1 MGVWV
6 RGKNEI
12 QGKTCQVREEV
23 TETLYLIEPATDD
36 LAALG
41 LNTIAYAHPADIVL
55 LAPGT

>member
-1 MGVWV
+1 MWI
-6 RGKNEI
+6 RGKNET
-12 QGKTCQVREEV
+12 QGKTRQVHEEV
-23 TETLYLIEPATDD
+23 MAETLYLIEPATDN